1 MNAKGTFTKSMHMHA
16 PFQNMLK
23 KQVLKKQV
31 LKKQVLKKQV
41 QRKQISMYK
50 AVVCFTQGLTLNGV
64 LDL

>member
-16 PFQNMLK
+16 PFQDM
-23 KQVLKKQV
+23 
-31 LKKQVLKKQV
+31 LKKQV